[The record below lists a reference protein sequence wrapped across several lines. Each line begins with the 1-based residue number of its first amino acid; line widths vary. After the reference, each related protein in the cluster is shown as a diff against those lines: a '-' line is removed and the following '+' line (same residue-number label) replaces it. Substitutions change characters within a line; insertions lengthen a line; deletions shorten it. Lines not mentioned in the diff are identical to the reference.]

1 MSIAPAAF
9 SAETHRTAPRA
20 SATTRWRGLIELG
33 LTLLAFGLLWWL
45 AQPLAD
51 PAIAQGRNAI
61 YAATHAAIDAT
72 TPAAD
77 PSNPLAQTL
86 WLQSHVGEVLAL
98 WGTTGALVLALAR
111 SALPATGFACGAAAL
126 WLAACGVLQTHLL
139 GRAGLGLVWQM
150 GGYNAWWLLPTA
162 CLLAWPLL
170 TRLTAALSRAVG
182 GYPTPAQ
189 PQRLRSVWLYP
200 GFMLLTGLGVLW
212 LLDYAARGP
221 SLKHLLGWQHLRAW
235 CGAVVVYTVVAGLRL
250 HLLQA
255 LAWVLSRVDR
265 VHPHAVLEVE
275 PGANHAS
282 PGSPKWWRWGVPL
295 LGMLWVLAVVIYGKT
310 HAHVE
315 AITNELL
322 RAPLYLLGGWV
333 VYRWL
338 GAGAGQ
344 PRWVQGRVWLRLACL
359 AAVIVA
365 ALAALGDNGPLL
377 VLAYTACML
386 SAVLALQA
394 HLQHYPQRSA
404 WLSVVLSAL
413 LVGALHA
420 LLVHGLAPWL
430 SSLGHR
436 LQTMN
441 ALHQL
446 PVAQRLHEQLSVP
459 MPVLALDFLP
469 RLHWFMQSAPLEGY
483 GLGHTPWCGHAGHL
497 GAACEVWSN
506 SLQKW
511 VDNGAGVPWQ
521 IASDYSMAALV
532 GVWGAPMAW
541 LLWLALVLWLLRL
554 LPQRAEMQ
562 HLAQQGSVNLDAL
575 GLWAVTLFAVT
586 SLVQAAVTV
595 LGTLAV
601 TPMTGITLP
610 LLSLGAS
617 SLWVCAFFAGLG
629 AHVASPRHAVRGV
642 IPKARR

>member
-1 MSIAPAAF
+1 MSTAPTAF
-9 SAETHRTAPRA
+9 SAAPHHTAPRA
-20 SATTRWRGLIELG
+20 SVGTPRWRGLLELA
-33 LTLLAFGLLWWL
+33 LSLLALGLLWWL

-61 YAATHAAIDAT
+61 YAP
-72 TPAAD
+72 TPGAD
-77 PSNPLAQTL
+77 PGNPLAQTR

-98 WGTTGALVLALAR
+98 WGSTGALVLALAR

-126 WLAACGVLQTHLL
+126 WLAAWGVLQTHLL
-139 GRAGLGLVWQM
+139 GRAGLGLVWQI

-162 CLLAWPLL
+162 CVLAWPLL
-170 TRLTAALSRAVG
+170 TRLAAALTRAAG
-182 GYPTPAQ
+182 GHPAPPQ

-200 GFMLLTGLGVLW
+200 GFVLLTGLGVLW

-221 SLKHLLGWQHLRAW
+221 SFKHLLGWHHLRAG

-265 VHPHAVLEVE
+265 VHLAVE
-275 PGANHAS
+275 PDANNAS
-282 PGSPKWWRWGVPL
+282 SGPKRWWRWGVPL
-295 LGMLWVLAVVIYGKT
+295 LGMLWVLAVVAYGKT

-344 PRWVQGRVWLRLACL
+344 ARMMQGRVWLRLAGL
-359 AAVIVA
+359 AAVVVL
-365 ALAALGDNGPLL
+365 ALAVLGDNGPLL
-377 VLAYTACML
+377 VLAYTGCML

-394 HLQHYPQRSA
+394 HLQRYPQRSA
-404 WLSVVLSAL
+404 WLSVALSAL

-441 ALHQL
+441 ALNQL
-446 PVAQRLHEQLSVP
+446 PQP

-497 GAACEVWSN
+497 GAACD
-506 SLQKW
+506 K
-511 VDNGAGVPWQ
+511 GAGVPWE

-532 GVWGAPMAW
+532 GVWGAPVAW

-586 SLVQAAVTV
+586 NLVQAAVTV

-610 LLSLGAS
+610 MLSLGAS

-629 AHVASPRHAVRGV
+629 SHVALPHRAVRRV
-642 IPKARR
+642 SPKARN